1 MRRNSEAGQ
10 GVLGYMVKRIL
21 TIALAAA
28 ALGIAA
34 CGGADEPA
42 TSTAPAAPASG
53 ATTVAIGDN
62 SFTPA
67 TTKVAVGETVEFEN
81 GGAIPHTVTGEDFDS
96 GSLASG
102 DSFTFT
108 ADKAGK
114 VSYVCLFHPGMQGTI
129 EVR

>member
-1 MRRNSEAGQ
+1 
-10 GVLGYMVKRIL
+10 MVKRTL

-42 TSTAPAAPASG
+42 TSTAPAAPTGG

-67 TTKVAVGETVEFEN
+67 TTKVVVGEAVEFEN

-102 DSFTFT
+102 ESFTFT
-108 ADKAGK
+108 ADKRGK

-129 EVR
+129 EVG